1 MKIETRLAPVIASLL
16 GVVCLTACG
25 AGNGT
30 SHLEAGHGDQ
40 GTGAHA
46 ESSGH
51 GHGHRG
57 HLMVTS
63 PIRSDT
69 VLTRDYV
76 CQIHAIRRIELRALE
91 RGYLEGVFVDEGKS
105 VKEGQR
111 MFQVMPMLLQAE
123 LEKAEA
129 EAEASRIE
137 WRNTQLLAKKDVV
150 STNELALAKAKLDKA
165 KAELSLCAAHRKLTT
180 VRAPFSGI
188 MGLLEVRRGSLIEEG
203 ELLTTLCD
211 NSQMWVYFNVTES
224 EYLAYQASA
233 EADRPVEVELVLA
246 NGEVFAH
253 RGVISTIESEF
264 NNETGTIAFRATFP
278 NPEGLLRH
286 GQTGNVRLATDL
298 PQALLIPQ
306 KATFEVLDKK
316 YVFVVDEQNV
326 IHQRSI
332 QIAHEL
338 DHIYVVQGGLA
349 EGDKVL
355 LEGLRKVV
363 DGEKIR
369 PKFEDP
375 VHVLT
380 HLDLEAD

>member
-1 MKIETRLAPVIASLL
+1 
-16 GVVCLTACG
+16 
-25 AGNGT
+25 
-30 SHLEAGHGDQ
+30 
-40 GTGAHA
+40 
-46 ESSGH
+46 
-51 GHGHRG
+51 
-57 HLMVTS
+57 MVTS